1 MKDNKKSRPLK
12 ILLGALF
19 ALLLIYLAV
28 QLYTVMN
35 RTYRSEIAIPY
46 QLTDNVMLDG
56 VLVYEETPLE
66 GHGIIG
72 YLVEDGA
79 RVAGGNV
86 VAEVYTSEEQAQLR
100 EELTQI
106 EKRIALLQKAQNTN
120 ASGEISVISAQ
131 MKTDLYNLLD
141 VLDST
146 NMDGFSEA
154 ADAYLLSA
162 NRLQVYT
169 GEETDYT
176 PQIEELQ
183 NRRDGIRSRLGSLTT
198 IEAGQAGYFVSADN
212 CCFLQAD
219 RETLD
224 EMKPAQLQAFLQGN
238 PEKPADG
245 SIGKIIS
252 GYVWYYYGVCDLKT
266 AEKFENAS
274 GKQQISFPGKEEE
287 TLPVTIQRVDVDVD
301 AGLATVVLRCEYTN
315 QEVLKLCHQ
324 TAQVDFNTYSG
335 LRIDKKALHIL
346 DNQKGV
352 YIKYGSIERW
362 RKIQVVYENEDYIL
376 VPAKPNEE
384 SELKIYDEVIV
395 EGSDLRDGKLL

>member
-1 MKDNKKSRPLK
+1 MKENKKSRPLK

-19 ALLLIYLAV
+19 LLLFIYLAV
-28 QLYTVMN
+28 QLYAVMN

-46 QLTDNVMLDG
+46 QLTDNVLLDG
-56 VLVYEETPLE
+56 VLVYEEAPVE
-66 GHGIIG
+66 GRGIIG

-86 VAEVYTSEEQAQLR
+86 VAEVYVSEEQAKLR
-100 EELTQI
+100 EELTQLDN
-106 EKRIALLQKAQNTN
+106 RIALLQKAQNTN
-120 ASGEISVISAQ
+120 ASGEISVISGQ
-131 MKTDLYNLLD
+131 MKNDLYNLLD

-146 NMDGFSEA
+146 NMEGFSGA

-183 NRRDGIRSRLGSLTT
+183 SRRETVAARLGSPST
-198 IEAGQAGYFVSADN
+198 IEAGQAGYFVSANN
-212 CCFLQAD
+212 CYFLQSD
-219 RETLD
+219 RETL
-224 EMKPAQLQAFLQGN
+224 EGMTPVQFKGFLDGA
-238 PEKPADG
+238 PEKSASG
-245 SIGKIIS
+245 KIGKIIS
-252 GYVWYYYGVCDLKT
+252 GYVWYYYGSCDLKT

-274 GKQQISFPGKEEE
+274 GKLQISFPGKEEE
-287 TLPVTIQRVDVDVD
+287 TLPVTVEQVETDVD
-301 AGLATVVLRCEYTN
+301 AGLAKVVLRCEYTN

-335 LRIDKKALHIL
+335 LRIDKSALHIL

-362 RKIQVVYENEDYIL
+362 RKIQVLYENEDYIL
-376 VPAKPNEE
+376 VPAKPNEN
-384 SELKIYDEVIV
+384 SALKIYDEVIV